1 MYKPRYEFLVLL
13 NDDVNDWFEFSVN
26 KLLHVYCLFYQ
37 FASSR
42 KYCHGRRCQ
51 LRPPAIFASQRGNDQ
66 QIWSPLAGYEML
78 FKCCCE
84 LVAPR
89 SQLCF
94 CSATQLALDFPSY
107 HLFDCFRQQVS
118 WMSLPANR
126 SKVEG
131 DHLLQPWE
139 EFWVVHQPLL
149 LERGY
154 KLRNRYDPNWVP
166 SWYGKKKNQII
177 RCSDIL
183 CIPVSNIPR
192 SITTQYLFRARSM
205 FLPISPI
212 K

>member
-1 MYKPRYEFLVLL
+1 MYLKPRYEFLVLL
-13 NDDVNDWFEFSVN
+13 LSDELSDISLNFLSISFYTFTVCPQWSIGLLCPLSIATVRSLRVSLPVNVGMISKFGPR
-26 KLLHVYCLFYQ
+26 LLGM
-37 FASSR
+37 
-42 KYCHGRRCQ
+42 K
-51 LRPPAIFASQRGNDQ
+51 
-66 QIWSPLAGYEML
+66 
-78 FKCCCE
+78 FKCCE
-84 LVAPR
+84 FVAPR

-166 SWYGKKKNQII
+166 SWYGKKKNQIV
-177 RCSDIL
+177 RCSDSL
-183 CIPVSNIPR
+183 SIPVSNTFR
-192 SITTQYLFRARSM
+192 SVTSQYLFKARSI
-205 FLPISPI
+205 FLPISP
-212 K
+212 KK